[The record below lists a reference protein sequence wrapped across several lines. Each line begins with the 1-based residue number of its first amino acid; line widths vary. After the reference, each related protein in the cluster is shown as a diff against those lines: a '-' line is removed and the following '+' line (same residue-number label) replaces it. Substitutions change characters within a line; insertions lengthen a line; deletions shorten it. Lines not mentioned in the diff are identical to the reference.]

1 MIYKEENEKGSIE
14 ISRRV
19 VESFCGRVID
29 GFDGRIFVSDR
40 KGKLR
45 RGAEKNPEEETGFA
59 RARLKDGKLNIKLYL
74 IFRFGTS
81 IRDLARALV
90 AELRE
95 KTPQDLGFEVGLV
108 KMVFVG
114 TLSEKVSKRNI
125 VFVDDGE
132 LRELEAEEPEEG
144 DGDAAR

>member
-1 MIYKEENEKGSIE
+1 MIYREENEKGSIE

-19 VESFCGRVID
+19 IESFCGRVID
-29 GFDGRIFVSDR
+29 SFGGRIFVSDR

-59 RARLKDGKLNIKLYL
+59 RARLKNGKLNIKLYL

-81 IRDLARALV
+81 IRDLAKALV

-95 KTPQDLGFEVGLV
+95 RTPQEIGFEVGLI

-132 LRELEAEEPEEG
+132 LHELEEETDEG
-144 DGDAAR
+144 NVGTAR